1 MASKTISQRITLE
14 GSDDIK
20 KQLEALGKAG
30 EDSFKQIQDAAQNTK
45 IDPARV
51 DDTKQAFDRLGT
63 AGAALGTQF
72 KALAESV
79 VSFGS
84 QGTKSALDVATGL
97 QKTAAAAQQVGS
109 AIGQASQQIGASG
122 ESASAKL
129 ISTATAF
136 KLAAAGVV
144 AATAAIASSLTKG
157 AVETGTKIADQAEKL
172 KLTTAQWLELRKAAA
187 DAGVSTD
194 DFQKSMSK
202 IVGLAGDAD
211 GGIAKV
217 VSRLNSVTEQAFKM
231 ADGNVIVVKSFGTN
245 LKALTG
251 TANEAASQLRSM
263 GVSMATIGSGN
274 TVAIMREAAVAINN
288 MQVGQAAAGVKAFGD
303 NWKETV
309 KVLLAGKTATVEQA
323 KSLAEVGKASRDM
336 TAEQVDTAKKVK
348 AAWEDLGAAV
358 RATKDQIGAVFL
370 GGALT
375 QTEWLTKLVDGSREL
390 LRIWLGL
397 SDQKQATFVAG
408 LGDSAAETAFKVLI
422 AVGQQLAGI
431 WRDVLV
437 PAGAALLSIVGQIAA
452 NFEGVT
458 KSQVAAFFITAAAA
472 AVALAVAFK
481 GIGLVL
487 SPFTALISL
496 FASFGPILIP
506 LVALVVLFWDQIS
519 AGAAKAA
526 ALIPESLA
534 QIVESFKLLFAGDF
548 AGFWTQFSAAAVTAF
563 QTISQAAAKTPWVQS
578 LIDGFKT
585 IGQQIPGTIKLI
597 GEALIS
603 LGNAATGV
611 ANTINKLFGTELT
624 GTDIVALVV
633 IGQMTGALQALSA
646 IATTVGVAF
655 AIMVGTFSVIASI
668 GGAGAAG
675 IAAIVVAITAL
686 LAILAVLR
694 DYAIAD
700 KEAII
705 AAFAEMAQAVAA
717 AVTTAADGAWQWI
730 VDTFNNVVGLLGSAI
745 SQATAL
751 ITTWVTTP
759 VANAWQWIKDSFDSV
774 INSIRSSIDQATSVI
789 TGWVSR
795 MKEMISSVMGAIGF
809 GGGGSASSGGGG
821 FAGGG
826 LLGGR
831 GSGTSDS
838 NLAWVSRGEYIT
850 PARAV
855 AQPGVLD
862 FLEALRRSGGNL
874 RDVLDGMGRFAL
886 GGLVHAP
893 MSIPAFAG
901 GGMNH
906 VTIQFPGLPAI
917 TGLRASSDV
926 VEELRR
932 SAALAQ
938 VRSGGRKP
946 SRFS

>member
-30 EDSFKQIQDAAQNTK
+30 ETSFKQIQDAARNTK

-63 AGAALGTQF
+63 AGQQLGTQF

-129 ISTATAF
+129 VSTATAF

-144 AATAAIASSLTKG
+144 AAIAALTSSLTKG
-157 AVETGTKIADQAEKL
+157 AVETGAALVDQAEKL

-187 DAGVSTD
+187 SAGISVD
-194 DFQKSMSK
+194 DVQKSLSK
-202 IVGLAGDAD
+202 ISGTAADAKGGIAQLGSATDQAVKTAD
-211 GGIAKV
+211 GG
-217 VSRLNSVTEQAFKM
+217 T
-231 ADGNVIVVKSFGTN
+231 VIIRRFNDTTTDTKG
-245 LKALTG
+245 KAS
-251 TANEAASQLRSM
+251 EAATELRKL
-263 GVSMATIGSGN
+263 GVSMQTIATGD
-274 TVAIMREAAVAINN
+274 TLAIARAAALAINN
-288 MQVGQAAAGVKAFGD
+288 IKDPAAQAAAGIKIFGD
-303 NWKETV
+303 NWKDTI
-309 KVLLAGKTATVEQA
+309 KVLVAANTATVEQA
-323 KSLAEVGKASRDM
+323 KTLAEAGKASRDLS
-336 TAEQVDTAKKVK
+336 AQQANTAKAVK
-348 AAWEDLGAAV
+348 GGWDDLTKAI

-370 GGALT
+370 TGALA

-397 SDQKQATFVAG
+397 SDQKQATFASAPE
-408 LGDSAAETAFKVLI
+408 DSAIQTTFKVLI

-437 PAGAALLSIVGQIAA
+437 PAGAALLGIVEQIAA
-452 NFEGVT
+452 SFEGVS

-548 AGFWTQFSAAAVTAF
+548 AGFWAQFSAAAVIAF
-563 QTISQAAAKTPWVQS
+563 QTISQEAQKVPWVKT
-578 LIDGFKT
+578 LVDGFKT
-585 IGQQIPGTIKLI
+585 IGAQIPGTIQLI
-597 GEALIS
+597 VSGLIA

-611 ANTINKLFGTELT
+611 ANIINRIFGTELT
-624 GTDIVALVV
+624 GTDIAAIAI
-633 IGQMTGALQALSA
+633 IGTMTGAFVALAAA
-646 IATTVGVAF
+646 IA
-655 AIMVGTFSVIASI
+655 
-668 GGAGAAG
+668 
-675 IAAIVVAITAL
+675 IVNGAITLMATAWG
-686 LAILAVLR
+686 LASAGMAAFGLAASTISIVG
-694 DYAIAD
+694 IVIV
-700 KEAII
+700 AII
-705 AAFAEMAQAVAA
+705 AVLALLVLYWPQIKQAAID
-717 AVTTAADGAWQWI
+717 AADAIDAKWQALKATFDAWITTPVGNAWQWI
-730 VDTFNNVVGLLGSAI
+730 KDTWDGIIGYI
-745 SQATAL
+745 STKIDEGKAL
-751 ITTWVTTP
+751 ISEWVTTP
-759 VANAWQWIKDSFDSV
+759 VANAFQWLKDKW
-774 INSIRSSIDQATSVI
+774 NQL
-789 TGWVSR
+789 
-795 MKEMISSVMGAIGF
+795 F
-809 GGGGSASSGGGG
+809 GGSGTLGADLGLGDIGSH
-821 FAGGG
+821 AGGG

-838 NLAWVSRGEYIT
+838 NLIWASRGEHIM

-855 AQPGVLD
+855 AQPGVLA

-893 MSIPAFAG
+893 IGIPAFAG
-901 GGMNH
+901 GGMNA
-906 VTIQFPGLPAI
+906 VTINFPGLAPI
-917 TGLRASSDV
+917 EGLRASSSV
-926 VEELRR
+926 VDELRKA
-932 SAALAQ
+932 AALAQ

-946 SRFS
+946 SRYS